1 MKARY
6 FLALV
11 LVIGLTL
18 VNGGR
23 MTGQPFMSP
32 SPGGGAERQSGITD
46 TFGQPRIGVID
57 QAVTSET
64 PHPILSD
71 VRIRRAIAYCAD
83 RSALVGSVY
92 GYLDEAQRQAMLMDT
107 FIPKSHWAYTAPPIT
122 YTYPFSPA
130 AGQALL
136 DVAGWTLQ
144 PGATYRTN
152 SAGYELALK
161 FTTTD
166 AGFRVSWALALENQ
180 LRDNCGLRLVRFHV
194 PGGVLFGSASG
205 LQRRD
210 FELGGYA
217 WVGQSDPGG
226 VTLYACEQIP
236 TPANNWAGQNYMGWC
251 NPAASDAV
259 KQAGNSL
266 PRAERVAQYAIAQR
280 EYATD
285 MVSLPLFTRLG
296 LYASAPGLTGFT
308 PNPGENY
315 YTWNIY
321 SWTVPTTNTLVLGF
335 TQEPSSLFPLVDSSF
350 SANLAASLIYG
361 RGTTTLDFDTQ
372 ARLYQSIPTLEN
384 GGATTQTVS
393 VTAGVRVLDANSN
406 VVTMAFGT
414 PVKDV
419 AGQIVTYTGSA
430 IVMPQMV
437 ITGSYLSGLNWSS
450 GAPLVLADLQL
461 WDNINCAPTSGATT
475 YFFCDRS
482 ANREYLSDT
491 TARYTLVPGYIA
503 GNYTTV
509 YLPGAYPSE
518 RILSDLRKLKDV
530 PASEWASLPEI
541 KESPIGLGPYRIVS
555 WVKGDRMNF
564 ERNAYFTPTT
574 PSMQYAQVRFL
585 STAIAAEELISG
597 NIHFLESG
605 SGADAPTLFG
615 AAALNQVKVY
625 PVASATMEHIDM
637 NLGLYTQIVVK
648 PLPPAGGVVTTSTG
662 IQVAFPTGALTDTA
676 TTIIINQIL
685 TPTQPVPRAQSWRSF
700 TLSATTSTGQP
711 VTQFLRPIT
720 LTNDYDGAA
729 VNAWGADEAGLNVAF
744 WNGNAWTYLLPCA
757 GCSVDTAN
765 NRVTVVIDHFSAY
778 ALVSDFTRSAYLPS
792 ARR

>member
-11 LVIGLTL
+11 LVISVMLASGERT
-18 VNGGR
+18 
-23 MTGQPFMSP
+23 MGQPFASP
-32 SPGGGAERQSGITD
+32 LPDDDAALQPEMTNAS
-46 TFGQPRIGVID
+46 GQPQIGVID
-57 QAVTSET
+57 QVVTSET

-71 VRIRRAIAYCAD
+71 IRIRRSIAYCAD

-92 GYLDEAQRQAMLMDT
+92 GYLDDAQRQVMLMDT
-107 FIPKSHWAYTAPPIT
+107 FIPKNHWAYTPPPIT

-136 DVAGWTLQ
+136 DAAGWSLG
-144 PGATYRTN
+144 PGAGYRTN

-180 LRDNCGLRLVRFHV
+180 LRDNCGIRLVRFHV
-194 PGGVLFGSASG
+194 PGGVLFSSASG

-210 FELGGYA
+210 FELAGYA

-226 VTLYACEQIP
+226 VTLYACDQIP

-251 NPAASDAV
+251 NTAASDAV
-259 KQAGNSL
+259 KQAGNSMS
-266 PRAERVAQYAIAQR
+266 RAERIAHYAIAQR

-285 MVSLPLFTRLG
+285 MVSLPLFTRLS
-296 LYASAPGLTGFT
+296 LYASAPNLTGFA

-315 YTWNIY
+315 YAWNIY
-321 SWTVPTTNTLVLGF
+321 SWTVPATNTLVLGF

-350 SANLAASLIYG
+350 AANLAASLIYG

-393 VTAGVRVLDANSN
+393 VMAGARVLDANSN
-406 VVTMAFGT
+406 VVTLAFGT
-414 PVKDV
+414 RVKDV

-430 IVMPQMV
+430 IGMPQMV
-437 ITGSYLSGLNWSS
+437 ITGSYLSGLRWSS
-450 GAPLVLADLQL
+450 GAPLLQADLQL
-461 WDNINCAPTSGATT
+461 WDNINCAPTSGATS
-475 YFFCDRS
+475 YFFCDRT

-491 TARYTLVPGYIA
+491 TARYTLVPGYLP
-503 GNYTTV
+503 GNYTTT

-518 RILSDLRKLKDV
+518 RVLSDLRMLKDV

-555 WVKGDRMNF
+555 WVNGQRMTF
-564 ERNAYFTPTT
+564 ERSAYFTPTT
-574 PSMQYAQVRFL
+574 PLMQNAQIRLL
-585 STAIAAEELISG
+585 SSAIAAQELISG
-597 NIHFLESG
+597 NIHFLG
-605 SGADAPTLFG
+605 FDSGADAPALFA
-615 AAALNQVKVY
+615 AAALNQVMVY
-625 PVASATMEHIDM
+625 PVAGTTMEHIDM
-637 NLGLYTQIVVK
+637 NLGLYTEIVAK
-648 PLPPAGGVVTTSTG
+648 PLPPAGGVVTTSMG
-662 IQVAFPTGALTDTA
+662 IQVAFPTGALSDTA

-685 TPTQPVPRAQSWRSF
+685 TPTQSVPRAQPWRSF
-700 TLSATTSTGQP
+700 TLSATTSGEQA
-711 VTQFLRPIT
+711 VTQFLKPIT
-720 LTNDYDGAA
+720 LTIDYDGAA
-729 VNAWGADEAGLNVAF
+729 VNAWGADEVALNVAF
-744 WNGNAWTYLLPCA
+744 WNGSAWTYLLPCA
-757 GCSVDTAN
+757 GCGVDTAN
-765 NRVTVVIDHFSAY
+765 NRVTVVVDHFSEFVLA
-778 ALVSDFTRSAYLPS
+778 SDFTRTAYLPS
-792 ARR
+792 VRR